1 MGNHEMTSSLQIK
14 IFADGASL
22 PGILEMSRN
31 PLISGFTTN
40 PTLMR
45 KAGISNY
52 EAFAR
57 EALQVVTTLPIS
69 FEVFSDEL
77 REMERQALKIM
88 SWAEN
93 VYVKIPSTNTHGE
106 STHEMAARLAQA
118 GVKLNVTAM
127 TTPAHV
133 ARMLPALAGG
143 PPAIV
148 SIFAGRVADSG
159 RDPVPLMQECL
170 ELLKSAPNVELLWAS
185 PREVLNLIQAEE
197 IGCHII
203 TMTNELISKITL
215 LGKDLDEFAL
225 DTVRMF
231 HQDAKS
237 VGFSL

>member
-1 MGNHEMTSSLQIK
+1 MTSSLQIK

>member
-1 MGNHEMTSSLQIK
+1 MGKHEMTHSLKIK

-45 KAGISNY
+45 KAGISDY

-69 FEVFSDEL
+69 FEVFSDEM
-77 REMERQALKIM
+77 REMERQALKIAK
-88 SWAEN
+88 WGDN
-93 VYVKIPSTNTHGE
+93 VYVKIPSTNTLGE

-127 TTPAHV
+127 TTPEHV
-133 ARMLPALAGG
+133 ARMLPALSGG
-143 PPAIV
+143 PPAIA

-159 RDPVPLMQECL
+159 RDPVPLMRDCL
-170 ELLKSAPNVELLWAS
+170 ELLQTAPNVELLWAS
-185 PREVLNLIQAEE
+185 PREVLNLIQANE

-203 TMTNELISKITL
+203 TMTNDLISKMTL
-215 LGKDLDEFAL
+215 LGKNLDEFAM
-225 DTVRMF
+225 DTVKMF
-231 HQDAKS
+231 RHDAEQA
-237 VGFSL
+237 GFHL

>member
-1 MGNHEMTSSLQIK
+1 MTPPLKIK

-45 KAGISNY
+45 KAGITDY

-57 EALQVVTTLPIS
+57 EALQVVTSLPIS

-77 REMERQALKIM
+77 PEMERQALKIA
-88 SWAEN
+88 SWGDN

-106 STHEMAARLAQA
+106 STHGLAARLTAS

-127 TTPAHV
+127 TTPAHL
-133 ARMLPALAGG
+133 ARMLPSLAGG
-143 PPAIV
+143 PPAIA

-159 RDPVPLMQECL
+159 RDPLPLMSECL
-170 ELLKSAPNVELLWAS
+170 ELLQSAPNVELLWAS
-185 PREVLNLIQAEE
+185 PRELFNLIQADA

-203 TMTNELISKITL
+203 TMTNDLISKIPL
-215 LGKDLDEFAL
+215 LGKNLDEFAL
-225 DTVRMF
+225 DTVKMF
-231 HQDAKS
+231 ARDSEAA
-237 VGFSL
+237 GYRL

>member
-1 MGNHEMTSSLQIK
+1 MGNHEMTQSLKIK

-45 KAGISNY
+45 KAGISDY

-69 FEVFSDEL
+69 FEVFSDEM
-77 REMERQALKIM
+77 REMERQALKIAK
-88 SWAEN
+88 WGDN
-93 VYVKIPSTNTHGE
+93 VYVKIPSTNTLGE
-106 STHEMAARLAQA
+106 STHGMAARLAQA

-133 ARMLPALAGG
+133 ARMLPALSGG
-143 PPAIV
+143 PPAIA

-159 RDPVPLMQECL
+159 RDPVPLMRDCL
-170 ELLKSAPNVELLWAS
+170 ELLQTAPNVELLWAS
-185 PREVLNLIQAEE
+185 PREVLNLIQANE

-203 TMTNELISKITL
+203 TMTNDLISKMTL
-215 LGKDLDEFAL
+215 LGKNLDEFAM
-225 DTVRMF
+225 DTVKMF
-231 HQDAKS
+231 RNDAEQA
-237 VGFSL
+237 GFSI

>member
-1 MGNHEMTSSLQIK
+1 MSRAFRIK

-22 PGILEMSRN
+22 GGILEMSRN

-45 KAGISNY
+45 KAGITDY

-57 EALQVVTTLPIS
+57 EALHLVPELPIS

-77 REMERQALKIM
+77 PEMERQALKIAG
-88 SWAEN
+88 WGQN
-93 VYVKIPSTNTHGE
+93 VFVKIPSTNTRGE
-106 STHEMAARLAQA
+106 STHELAGRLAQT
-118 GVKLNVTAM
+118 GVKLNITAM
-127 TTPAHV
+127 TTPRHV
-133 ARMLPALAGG
+133 ERILPSLAGG
-143 PPAIV
+143 PPAIA

-170 ELLKSAPNVELLWAS
+170 EILHAAPNVELLWAS
-185 PREVLNLIQAEE
+185 PREPFNLVQAES

-203 TMTNELISKITL
+203 TMTNDLISKIPL

-225 DTVRMF
+225 DTVKMF
-231 HQDAKS
+231 ARDSEAA
-237 VGFSL
+237 GYRL

>member
-1 MGNHEMTSSLQIK
+1 MTPPLKIK

-45 KAGISNY
+45 KAGITDY
-52 EAFAR
+52 EAFAH

-77 REMERQALKIM
+77 PEMERQALKIA
-88 SWAEN
+88 SWGDN

-106 STHEMAARLAQA
+106 STHKMAARLAQS

-127 TTPAHV
+127 TTSSHV
-133 ARMLPALAGG
+133 TRMLPALAGG
-143 PPAIV
+143 PPAIA

-159 RDPVPLMQECL
+159 RDPMPLMRECL
-170 ELLKSAPNVELLWAS
+170 EILQSAPNVELLWAS
-185 PREVLNLIQAEE
+185 PRELFNLVQADE

-203 TMTNELISKITL
+203 TMTNDLISKIPT
-215 LGKDLDEFAL
+215 LGKNLDEFAL
-225 DTVRMF
+225 DTVKMF
-231 HQDAKS
+231 ARDSEAA
-237 VGFSL
+237 GYRL

>member
-1 MGNHEMTSSLQIK
+1 MTPPLKIK

-45 KAGISNY
+45 KAGITDY

-77 REMERQALKIM
+77 PEMERQALKIA
-88 SWAEN
+88 SWGDN

-106 STHEMAARLAQA
+106 STHELAARLAQS

-127 TTPAHV
+127 TTPAHLN
-133 ARMLPALAGG
+133 RMLPSLAGG
-143 PPAIV
+143 PPAV
-148 SIFAGRVADSG
+148 ASIFAGRVADSG
-159 RDPVPLMQECL
+159 RDPMPLMRECL
-170 ELLKSAPNVELLWAS
+170 EILQSAPNVELLWAS
-185 PREVLNLIQAEE
+185 PRELLNLIQADE

-203 TMTNELISKITL
+203 TMTNDLISKIPT
-215 LGKDLDEFAL
+215 LGKNLDEFAL
-225 DTVRMF
+225 DTVKMF
-231 HQDAKS
+231 ARDSEAA
-237 VGFSL
+237 GYRL

>member
-1 MGNHEMTSSLQIK
+1 MGNNKMTPSLQIK

-77 REMERQALKIM
+77 REMERQALKIA
-88 SWAEN
+88 SWGDN

-106 STHEMAARLAQA
+106 STHEMAARLAQT
-118 GVKLNVTAM
+118 GVKLNITAM

-133 ARMLPALAGG
+133 ARMLPSLAGG
-143 PPAIV
+143 PPAIA

-170 ELLKSAPNVELLWAS
+170 EILKSAPNVELLWAS
-185 PREVLNLIQAEE
+185 PRELFNLIQADAM
-197 IGCHII
+197 GCHII
-203 TMTNELISKITL
+203 TMTNDLIAKIPL
-215 LGKDLDEFAL
+215 LGKNLDEFAL
-225 DTVRMF
+225 ETVKMF
-231 HQDAKS
+231 ARDSEAA
-237 VGFSL
+237 GYRL

>member
-45 KAGISNY
+45 KAGISDY

-57 EALQVVTTLPIS
+57 ESLEFVTTLPIS

-77 REMERQALKIM
+77 HEMERQALKIAT
-88 SWAEN
+88 WGDN
-93 VYVKIPSTNTHGE
+93 VYVKIPSTNTRGE
-106 STHEMAARLAQA
+106 STHEMAARLAQS

-143 PPAIV
+143 PPAIA

-159 RDPVPLMQECL
+159 RDPVPLMRECL

-185 PREVLNLIQAEE
+185 PREVLNLIQADEL
-197 IGCHII
+197 GCHII
-203 TMTNELISKITL
+203 TMTNDLISKITL
-215 LGKDLDEFAL
+215 LGKDLDEFAME
-225 DTVRMF
+225 TVKMF
-231 HQDAKS
+231 RRDAEQA
-237 VGFSL
+237 GFQL

>member
-1 MGNHEMTSSLQIK
+1 MGNNKMTSSLQIK

-45 KAGISNY
+45 KAGISDY

-57 EALQVVTTLPIS
+57 EALQVVTMLPIS

-77 REMERQALKIM
+77 REMERQALKVA

-127 TTPAHV
+127 TTPEHV

-143 PPAIV
+143 PPAIA

-159 RDPVPLMQECL
+159 RDPVPLMRDCL
-170 ELLKSAPNVELLWAS
+170 ELLQTAPNVELLWAS
-185 PREVLNLIQAEE
+185 PREVHNLIQANE

-203 TMTNELISKITL
+203 TMTNDLISKMTL
-215 LGKDLDEFAL
+215 LGKDLDEFAM
-225 DTVRMF
+225 DTVKMF
-231 HQDAKS
+231 RHDAEQA
-237 VGFSL
+237 GFHL